1 MNLPNM
7 KKPCAN
13 CPFRKDSLAG
23 WLGKD
28 RMTEILEQD
37 SFTCHKT
44 NKQMQ
49 CAGHMII
56 LEERNH
62 FYELAVRLNFD
73 LGLSGQELVF
83 ESEEDCIN
91 HHTHNRY

>member
-1 MNLPNM
+1 
-7 KKPCAN
+7 
-13 CPFRKDSLAG
+13 
-23 WLGKD
+23 
-28 RMTEILEQD
+28 
-37 SFTCHKT
+37 
-44 NKQMQ
+44 
-49 CAGHMII
+49 MII